1 MKTCDFFV
9 KKNIQ
14 ALFCLSLLL
23 PCGINAQSIQST
35 PPTKINLSDFVTPPL
50 EYKTRP
56 LWFWNNTTVTE
67 AGINDQMQKCRDNS
81 GYGGFGI
88 LPFGANFTP
97 KYLSDSYFTMY
108 GIALKKAQELGM
120 KLCIYDEYGFPSGSG
135 GAINGDGTPRFMNN
149 FPNSTIKRLDK
160 TEATVTGPI
169 TYTKTIPTTGTLMS
183 IVAMNTAT
191 KARIDLTA
199 LSVNGVLTWE
209 APAGTWKVM
218 IFKCVKDGD
227 QNVDYLDPDA
237 VDQFIGMVHQ
247 AYYDKFK
254 DYFGTTIDG
263 VFYDEPTM
271 YRAAGR
277 IWTPKFNEKFEAK
290 YGFSPT
296 IYYPALWYDI
306 GEETNAARNYLF
318 GFRSELYAMG
328 FMKRTQDWCDA
339 HGDIYATGHQ
349 DNEDMKNPVSISGDL
364 MKCYKYQDIP
374 GIDKISGGA
383 SRPAEK
389 YYKIISSSAN
399 NWDKS
404 RVMSETYGD
413 MGNISWNTIYSVA
426 MEQYTKGIN
435 MLIPHAVWYNNSN
448 VTFLPELSYRN
459 TIYAQKLPEFNS
471 FMGRLNV
478 MLQNESRHVSDIA
491 VLYPINTLQGSHY
504 LDGPLG
510 YYAGGVSIAEDNY
523 ADLGEMLSS
532 EICRDFTWL
541 HPEILDE
548 RCTVAGDTLK
558 LNNKVNYENYKVII
572 IPAVQTISW
581 TNLQKIK
588 QFYENG
594 GKVLA
599 IGKLPSKSAEFGHD
613 KDVVETINQL
623 FPNVSQG
630 ITVTGSSQWA
640 GGGYEPDKVA
650 DGSMTT
656 RWNAA
661 DLSGGNQW
669 LEIDFGSNQTFNKT
683 ILAEAFDRVTSYN
696 IQYWNGTTWVNCVT
710 GQTVGTL
717 KTDNFTTVT
726 ASKVRFYINTITE
739 ASASI
744 YEFEVHLDNGPNL
757 LSNSVMNIS
766 HNSNRGKTIFVNT
779 LKTDM
784 VQNALD
790 SLEQVYDV
798 EIEDGKDLRY
808 IHKVKDATDIYYFAN
823 TTSKAIDAYV
833 RLRGNFAP
841 SILDPHTG
849 TTSNSDYSLITEN
862 GQDITRVKITLP
874 AYKSWFLISNS
885 DLFTKIKQAE
895 TDENTLKVFPNP
907 VDQFLTINFGKDIYK
922 ELNIIDMAGKVVKK
936 LNVPDL
942 STEMKID
949 VSHLE
954 RGSYYVFL
962 QGEKDKKGTLIIK

>member
-1 MKTCDFFV
+1 
-9 KKNIQ
+9 
-14 ALFCLSLLL
+14 
-23 PCGINAQSIQST
+23 
-35 PPTKINLSDFVTPPL
+35 
-50 EYKTRP
+50 
-56 LWFWNNTTVTE
+56 
-67 AGINDQMQKCRDNS
+67 
-81 GYGGFGI
+81 
-88 LPFGANFTP
+88 
-97 KYLSDSYFTMY
+97 
-108 GIALKKAQELGM
+108 
-120 KLCIYDEYGFPSGSG
+120 
-135 GAINGDGTPRFMNN
+135 
-149 FPNSTIKRLDK
+149 
-160 TEATVTGPI
+160 
-169 TYTKTIPTTGTLMS
+169 
-183 IVAMNTAT
+183 
-191 KARIDLTA
+191 
-199 LSVNGVLTWE
+199 
-209 APAGTWKVM
+209 
-218 IFKCVKDGD
+218 
-227 QNVDYLDPDA
+227 
-237 VDQFIGMVHQ
+237 
-247 AYYDKFK
+247 
-254 DYFGTTIDG
+254 
-263 VFYDEPTM
+263 
-271 YRAAGR
+271 
-277 IWTPKFNEKFEAK
+277 
-290 YGFSPT
+290 
-296 IYYPALWYDI
+296 
-306 GEETNAARNYLF
+306 
-318 GFRSELYAMG
+318 
-328 FMKRTQDWCDA
+328 
-339 HGDIYATGHQ
+339 
-349 DNEDMKNPVSISGDL
+349 
-364 MKCYKYQDIP
+364 
-374 GIDKISGGA
+374 
-383 SRPAEK
+383 
-389 YYKIISSSAN
+389 
-399 NWDKS
+399 
-404 RVMSETYGD
+404 
-413 MGNISWNTIYSVA
+413 
-426 MEQYTKGIN
+426 
-435 MLIPHAVWYNNSN
+435 
-448 VTFLPELSYRN
+448 
-459 TIYAQKLPEFNS
+459 
-471 FMGRLNV
+471 
-478 MLQNESRHVSDIA
+478 MLQNDSRHVSDIA

-558 LNNKVNYENYKVII
+558 LNNKINFENYKVII

-613 KDVVETINQL
+613 KDVVETISQM
-623 FPNVSQG
+623 FPNASQG

-661 DLSGGNQW
+661 DMSGGNQW

-696 IQYWNGTTWVNCVT
+696 IQYWNGTAWVNCVT
-710 GQTVGTL
+710 SQTVGTL

-757 LSNSVMNIS
+757 VANSAMNIS
-766 HNSNRGKTIFVNT
+766 HNSNGGKAVYLNS
-779 LKTDM
+779 LKSDM
-784 VQNALD
+784 VENALD

-798 EIEDGKDLRY
+798 EMEDGKDLRY
-808 IHKVKDATDIYYFAN
+808 IHKVKDGTDIYYFAN

-833 RLRGNFAP
+833 RLRGDFAP

-849 TTSNSDYSLITEN
+849 TSSNSDYSIITEN

-885 DLFTKIKQAE
+885 DLFTKTKLAKI
-895 TDENTLKVFPNP
+895 DENTLKVFPNP
-907 VDQFLTINFGKDIYK
+907 VDQFLTINFGKDIYR

-942 STEMKID
+942 STEIKVD

-954 RGSYYVFL
+954 RGSYYVLL
-962 QGEKDKKGTLIIK
+962 QGQKDKKGTLIIK